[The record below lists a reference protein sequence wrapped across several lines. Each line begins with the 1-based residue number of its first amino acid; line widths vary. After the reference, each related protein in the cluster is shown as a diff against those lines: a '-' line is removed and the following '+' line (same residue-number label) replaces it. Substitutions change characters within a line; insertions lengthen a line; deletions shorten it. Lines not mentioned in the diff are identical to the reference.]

1 MIRSRRLLDD
11 RKLSGCRVPDRVWLD
26 VDVVRRLVVGVD
38 FVRTAFAVG
47 PAAEEV
53 ERHETQDDNTSN
65 TADGAADDWANV
77 ALALWLR
84 ARRESKGRVAVARNV
99 ENPSGNNLGNLVET
113 SGVHLQVDGADE
125 ARSNQ
130 VSRL

>member
-1 MIRSRRLLDD
+1 MIGSWRLLDD
-11 RKLSGCRVPDRVWLD
+11 RELRGCRVPDRVWLD

-38 FVRTAFAVG
+38 FVRTAFAIG

-53 ERHETQDDNTSN
+53 ERHETQNDDAPD

-84 ARRESKGRVAVARNV
+84 ARRESKGRVAVARNI
-99 ENPSGNNLGNLVET
+99 EDPSGRNLGNLVKT

-130 VSRL
+130 IPGL